1 MYCHIE
7 HSVGFSLWKKDYF
20 LILHFIW
27 CDFGVLV
34 RAASHS
40 EMSGMGYM
48 LTNCI
53 LHLAVEITLMTL
65 PVHRFIDLIQF
76 LGRLVNRSIEVW
88 EHNVCKL
95 YALLLKFC
103 SQLLGVGDITLAHN
117 IFFGLA
123 ILCCYGTH
131 ICCFG
136 SNFGGMPPKIY
147 PFWYPLALGSHAH
160 YNSHAVGSY

>member
-1 MYCHIE
+1 M
-7 HSVGFSLWKKDYF
+7 
-20 LILHFIW
+20 
-27 CDFGVLV
+27 

-48 LTNCI
+48 LTNGI

-65 PVHRFIDLIQF
+65 PVRCFIDLIQF

-103 SQLLGVGDITLAHN
+103 SPLLGVGDITLAHN
-117 IFFGLA
+117 IFLGLA

-136 SNFGGMPPKIY
+136 SFWWGNAPQIY
-147 PFWYPLALGSHAH
+147 PILVPLGLGEPHTLQ
-160 YNSHAVGSY
+160 